1 MEDGSDKGK
10 EEQFHLSY
18 DDLQNILSNIVSS
31 IPLYLF
37 VKDSGDDLK
46 YIYSSQKINEL
57 YSKKVKNP
65 VGLTDQELFD
75 DKEMALRFR
84 EMDQEV
90 IRNGQKK
97 QFFEKVKDSKGN
109 VHTDIT
115 VKVPIKRKEGAP
127 LLLGMSVD
135 LTELLEKEENLRLD
149 NLSLSMA
156 CQMSGIFP
164 WKHDVKNEITTFKLS
179 SSEGSYSI
187 EFKRDELYRYIH
199 PEDFGVFLRETDK
212 VHKGIADVCD
222 FELRCCYVD
231 GKYHWYSFHG
241 RTYKKDE
248 QMHPSIIVGIMR
260 DISDEKQ
267 NIENLNARR
276 LAEESNRMKDAFI
289 ANMSHEIRTPLNA
302 IVGFSQLL
310 ADSSDEEQRCD
321 FARIIEKNNTLLLR
335 IVDDIL
341 DISQLESG
349 SAELEEEPF
358 PMNQLFE
365 DLLPAYQFR
374 VEPGVTLS
382 LELPD
387 KNYIFESDRPHF
399 KQLLCN
405 LLSNATKFTEK
416 GSISYGYEP
425 RENGVYV
432 YVKDTGIGMQA
443 KAMAHIFERFE
454 KIDPFR
460 QGTGLGLSICK
471 MIVDKLNGKIGV
483 MSTPGEGS
491 TFWFEIPGKI
501 SMK

>member
-1 MEDGSDKGK
+1 
-10 EEQFHLSY
+10 
-18 DDLQNILSNIVSS
+18 
-31 IPLYLF
+31 
-37 VKDSGDDLK
+37 
-46 YIYSSQKINEL
+46 
-57 YSKKVKNP
+57 
-65 VGLTDQELFD
+65 
-75 DKEMALRFR
+75 
-84 EMDQEV
+84 
-90 IRNGQKK
+90 
-97 QFFEKVKDSKGN
+97 
-109 VHTDIT
+109 
-115 VKVPIKRKEGAP
+115 
-127 LLLGMSVD
+127 
-135 LTELLEKEENLRLD
+135 
-149 NLSLSMA
+149 
-156 CQMSGIFP
+156 
-164 WKHDVKNEITTFKLS
+164 
-179 SSEGSYSI
+179 
-187 EFKRDELYRYIH
+187 
-199 PEDFGVFLRETDK
+199 
-212 VHKGIADVCD
+212 
-222 FELRCCYVD
+222 
-231 GKYHWYSFHG
+231 
-241 RTYKKDE
+241 
-248 QMHPSIIVGIMR
+248 
-260 DISDEKQ
+260 
-267 NIENLNARR
+267 
-276 LAEESNRMKDAFI
+276 MKDAFI

-416 GSISYGYEP
+416 GSIFYGYEP

-454 KIDPFR
+454 KIDPFK

>member
-1 MEDGSDKGK
+1 
-10 EEQFHLSY
+10 
-18 DDLQNILSNIVSS
+18 
-31 IPLYLF
+31 
-37 VKDSGDDLK
+37 
-46 YIYSSQKINEL
+46 L

-135 LTELLEKEENLRLD
+135 MTELLEKEENLRLD

-260 DISDEKQ
+260 DISDEKR

-310 ADSSDEEQRCD
+310 ADSSDEEQRCE

-382 LELPD
+382 LELPE
-387 KNYIFESDRPHF
+387 KNYIFESDRPRF
-399 KQLLCN
+399 KQLLSN
-405 LLSNATKFTEK
+405 LLSNSTKFTEK

-454 KIDPFR
+454 KIDPFK